1 MDEDDGPRGEEQAQ
15 EANASD
21 TLLTS
26 LAVHEALAMLPSGGK
41 SSDPA
46 PRVFARVSSKLKAGS
61 EASGS
66 ALQGPSTKDREAM
79 VSVQE
84 CGDSL
89 FSAQKYGEAATAY
102 TEALRYAH
110 DADDVATLLSNRS
123 ASYASLSRTYRGRP
137 ARTSEYHALFDL
149 DPTSLAQMALKDA
162 ERAVAVRPNWAK
174 THSRKGAALF
184 LLERF
189 YEAREAYLEG
199 LALEPTNSM
208 LQEGMREV
216 QAVLAGDGETEGTA
230 AAAAAGTAPF
240 SAKRQRSFGGSS
252 LRSDLDDWDCS
263 LCAQLLFEPVTTP
276 CGHTFCRECFAR
288 AMDHRPRCP
297 YCRTVLHVARDSL
310 PVTITLANIISRAFP
325 EEYEQRR
332 VEMTA
337 GAGGPVAGEGAAASG
352 DGAATAAAGTA
363 PEAVQRTLTLPLFVM
378 SLLMPGESMALN
390 IFEPRYRLMVRRVME
405 GSRRLGMAQA
415 RRDASEIEDVAVEA
429 EIIECQPQPDGRYYL
444 ELVGRR
450 RVRIHSH
457 SEMDGYRVARCEV
470 MQDTEPGPDTAE
482 REALPELVTHV
493 DRLVERLLNVLRTH
507 SGPRYGRQ
515 GLRMQSALEGVGERP
530 PPDQAERFSM
540 WAATVTA
547 LVIPDLDKLSLL
559 RSTDTGARLRQ
570 LHMQLGTWMGDL
582 MTGTCSSYSAT
593 SVRCPLISTRTTT
606 DGQGCG
612 KPANLKIVREA
623 LPDGLKSLTV
633 QHLPC

>member
-1 MDEDDGPRGEEQAQ
+1 MDEDDGPRGEEHAQ
-15 EANASD
+15 GANASD

-26 LAVHEALAMLPSGGK
+26 LAAHEALAMISSAGK

-46 PRVFARVSSKLKAGS
+46 PRVFARVSSKLKEGS
-61 EASGS
+61 EAGGS
-66 ALQGPSTKDREAM
+66 ALQQPSSEEREAM
-79 VSVQE
+79 ASAQE
-84 CGDSL
+84 CGNNL
-89 FSAQKYGEAATAY
+89 FNAQKYGEAATAY

-110 DADDVATLLSNRS
+110 DADDVATLLSDRS
-123 ASYASLSRTYRGRP
+123 AAYASLSRTYRSRP
-137 ARTSEYHALFDL
+137 ARTSEYRALFDL

-162 ERAVAVRPNWAK
+162 ERAVAVRPGWAK
-174 THSRKGAALF
+174 AHSRKGAALF

-189 YEAREAYLEG
+189 HEAREAYLEG
-199 LALEPTNSM
+199 LALEPTNST

-216 QAVLAGDGETEGTA
+216 QAVLAGDGDGDGNGETGGETDAAATA
-230 AAAAAGTAPF
+230 AAATAP
-240 SAKRQRSFGGSS
+240 SSTKRQRSLGGSS
-252 LRSDLDDWDCS
+252 FRSELDDWDCS
-263 LCAQLLFEPVTTP
+263 LCARLLFEPVTTP

-288 AMDHRPRCP
+288 AIDHRPRCP

-325 EEYEQRR
+325 EEYEERR
-332 VEMTA
+332 GEMTA
-337 GAGGPVAGEGAAASG
+337 GAGGPVAGGGAATTG
-352 DGAATAAAGTA
+352 DGAAAAAAAGTA
-363 PEAVQRTLTLPLFVM
+363 SEAVQQTLTLPLFVM

-470 MQDTEPGPDTAE
+470 LQDTEPRPDTAE
-482 REALPELVTHV
+482 REALPELVTQV
-493 DRLVERLLNVLRTH
+493 DRLVERLLSVLRSH
-507 SGPRYGRQ
+507 AGPRYGRQ
-515 GLRMQSALEGVGERP
+515 GLRIQAALDGVGERP
-530 PPDQAERFSM
+530 PPEQTERYSM
-540 WAATVTA
+540 WAATVA
-547 LVIPDLDKLSLL
+547 SLVIPDLDKASLL

-570 LHMQLGTWMGDL
+570 LHIQLETWIGSL
-582 MTGTCSSYSAT
+582 VVGAG
-593 SVRCPLISTRTTT
+593 P
-606 DGQGCG
+606 GCR
-612 KPANLKIVREA
+612 VM
-623 LPDGLKSLTV
+623 
-633 QHLPC
+633 